1 VAVTGGDTSSGVRIR
16 HLPVTRRA
24 RVAVL
29 GSPGPAVQELWIVL
43 HGYRQLAPY
52 FIRRFA
58 DLAGPERMVVAPEAL
73 NRFYLDDDPG
83 RHGPESRVGATW
95 MTREDRE
102 TEIRDY
108 VDYLDTLHETLAAEL
123 PGRVRTVGLGFS
135 QGVHTLARWGALGR
149 SRAHTLV
156 FWGEV
161 LPPDLDLEAGRAAFS
176 GVRLVSVQGRK
187 DAHLTPE
194 LLARQEEQLRTA
206 GHGMEVHWHPGGHRL
221 EAETLQAV
229 LQELEGG
236 RGTGEDPESSAP

>member
-1 VAVTGGDTSSGVRIR
+1 MTEGDASAAVVIR
-16 HLPVTRRA
+16 HVPVTRRA

-29 GSPGPAVQELWIVL
+29 GRPGPGVEELWMVL

-58 DLAGPERMVVAPEAL
+58 GLAGPERMVVAPEAL
-73 NRFYLDDDPG
+73 NRFYLDDAPG

-102 TEIRDY
+102 NEIRDY
-108 VDYLDTLHETLAAEL
+108 VDYLDTLHETLLAEL
-123 PGRVRTVGLGFS
+123 PGTVRTVGLGFS

-161 LPPDLDLEAGRAAFS
+161 LPQDLDLAAASSALS
-176 GVRLVSVQGRK
+176 GVRLVSVQGRE

-194 LLARQEEQLRTA
+194 LLARQDEQLQHM
-206 GHGMEVHWHPGGHRL
+206 GHPMTVHWHPGGHRL
-221 EAETLQAV
+221 ETEALRRVVQKLQDGV
-229 LQELEGG
+229 GEGS
-236 RGTGEDPESSAP
+236 TGI